1 MWSSSCTSHLYHH
14 DYDWLCIICPFSSK
28 TNWLDMLWGH
38 RLVETSELV
47 VSSFQAGSSPIS
59 SIALGQPERIS
70 RAPWVSFILQLL
82 PSLSFVRVALC
93 LALRVALRLHFS
105 LLLAFSL
112 MERKPPQASDSP
124 AIAAHSS
131 LHALPWP
138 TWRSRHRSLAA
149 GPAQP
154 GLRMR
159 ISSWM
164 LQQNIQSP

>member
-1 MWSSSCTSHLYHH
+1 MWSSSCISHLYHH
-14 DYDWLCIICPFSSK
+14 DYDWLCPFSSR
-28 TNWLDMLWGH
+28 TNRLDTLWEH
-38 RLVETSELV
+38 HLVETSELV

-70 RAPWVSFILQLL
+70 PAPWVSFVLQLL
-82 PSLSFVRVALC
+82 PSLSFVWLALC
-93 LALRVALRLHFS
+93 LVLHVALRFHFS

-112 MERKPPQASDSP
+112 MERKPPQASDSLT
-124 AIAAHSS
+124 IAVHSS

-138 TWRSRHRSLAA
+138 TWRSRHQSLAA

-154 GLRMR
+154 GLRMQT
-159 ISSWM
+159 SSWM

>member
-1 MWSSSCTSHLYHH
+1 MWSSSCISHLHH
-14 DYDWLCIICPFSSK
+14 HYWLCPFSSRTFSI

-38 RLVETSELV
+38 HLVETSELV

-59 SIALGQPERIS
+59 SIVLGQPERIS
-70 RAPWVSFILQLL
+70 RAPWVSFVLQLL

-93 LALRVALRLHFS
+93 LVLRVPLSFHFS

-112 MERKPPQASDSP
+112 MERKPPQASDSLT
-124 AIAAHSS
+124 IAGHSS
-131 LHALPWP
+131 LHARPWP

-149 GPAQP
+149 GLTQP
-154 GLRMR
+154 GLRMQM
-159 ISSWM
+159 SAWM